1 MSIKPRGGRGG
12 GKEALAKDLLHMFR
26 DELSTSQNRK
36 YHPLKLD
43 VGRAEELC
51 ESVPLSG
58 MEKSFLKQISGDFWE
73 NWLTP

>member
-1 MSIKPRGGRGG
+1 MSIKPRGERGG

-43 VGRAEELC
+43 VGGAL
-51 ESVPLSG
+51 
-58 MEKSFLKQISGDFWE
+58 
-73 NWLTP
+73 